1 MRRFR
6 AFTMQFKTALRSL
19 WWTTVL
25 YLPQFCKRYVRE
37 RLQVEIPTNMCIQTH
52 GCAKV
57 KMTKS
62 YGGVSNPGLMQSH
75 GGTQFNSHHANQSIY
90 DMVQDG
96 TQGTATGDGLV
107 ANLIY
112 YGDAYT
118 AARGYNSGIQ
128 PLSGN
133 LSEAEGAT
141 ACYVSDLANRLT
153 GWTNAASKCWEDP
166 K

>member
-1 MRRFR
+1 MRRFNS
-6 AFTMQFKTALRSL
+6 FTMQSKTVLKYL
-19 WWTTVL
+19 WWTTVTSL
-25 YLPQFCKRYVRE
+25 LQSCKRYVQE
-37 RLQVEIPTNMCIQTH
+37 QSYIGISANIYTQTH

-75 GGTQFNSHHANQSIY
+75 GGTEFSSSHANQSIY

>member
-1 MRRFR
+1 M
-6 AFTMQFKTALRSL
+6 S
-19 WWTTVL
+19 
-25 YLPQFCKRYVRE
+25 
-37 RLQVEIPTNMCIQTH
+37 IQTH

-75 GGTQFNSHHANQSIY
+75 GGTEFSSSHANQSIY

-153 GWTNAASKCWEDP
+153 GWTNAETKCWEDP